1 MKARIGLAV
10 RTEHP
15 SPPITVGRPELS
27 VATLDDLVI
36 EGPMEE
42 RGAIGGPSRW
52 TLLVVGL
59 IAAIAGFGYVGREPD
74 PAPKSVAD
82 APATPMPSMP
92 VATADDGH
100 LRLQVPVEGSVI
112 GGGTM
117 VVRGVADRPLGRIH
131 IAAVA
136 GTTEVGTADVI
147 VTAAGPFAASVSMIE
162 PAWKVAVDLRITAA
176 DEHGS
181 TASLMTRAVVV
192 DPHPSIALT
201 RVAARRAGERL
212 VLTIDGVAGTRLRA
226 IELRLLAADGTELA
240 MATPTLGTDEGWG
253 GVLLA
258 SRPFRARLKATAMA
272 PGTPLYLVVSWRD
285 PISGDL
291 ETATQPMSV
300 PVVSSLP
307 DPMRLARS

>member
-82 APATPMPSMP
+82 APAAPMPSMP

-192 DPHPSIALT
+192 DPHPSITLT